1 MFIISPV
8 SIKSGNR
15 EMPEATT
22 STQEITSGVVIEEK
36 FNNITNNISE
46 IAIVF
51 SKLYAQEDCSIIIEL
66 LNGKELLTREV
77 VYGLDIPGDHRTY
90 VRPSNPIS
98 GLVGK
103 ELTLKIYSDTSA
115 GTGLA
120 VMVDGNDNS
129 MYTMGG
135 NTFKGTLC
143 FSITGK

>member
-1 MFIISPV
+1 MFIISPISV
-8 SIKSGNR
+8 KSGNR
-15 EMPEATT
+15 EMPDATT

-36 FNNITNNISE
+36 FNNITDDINE

-51 SKLYAQEDCSIIIEL
+51 SKLYEQEDCSIIIEL
-66 LNGKELLTREV
+66 LNGQELLIREV
-77 VYGLDIPGDHRTY
+77 VYGLNVPGDHRTY
-90 VRPSNPIS
+90 VKPSSPIS
-98 GLVGK
+98 GFVGK
-103 ELTLKIYSDTSA
+103 ELTLRIYSDTSA